1 MKAKATLALGG
12 TFAGLGVALGAFAAH
27 CLQKVLSPQLLNVFQ
42 TGVQYQFIHALA
54 IIVCGTLLATRLTDK
69 SQKYFALAANCFI
82 IGIFCFSGSLYAIA
96 LTGVKWLGPITPF
109 GGLAFMLGWGL
120 FVLAALQIKEVDQ

>member
-1 MKAKATLALGG
+1 VKAKVTLALGG

-27 CLQKVLSPQLLNVFQ
+27 SLQKILSPQLLNVFQ

-54 IIVCGTLLATRLTDK
+54 IIVCGALLATRLTDK

-120 FVLAALQIKEVDQ
+120 FVFAALQIKEVDQ

>member
-1 MKAKATLALGG
+1 MKAKVTLALGG

-27 CLQKVLSPQLLNVFQ
+27 SLQKILSSQLLNVFQ

-54 IIVCGTLLATRLTDK
+54 IIVCGVLLATRLTDK

-120 FVLAALQIKEVDQ
+120 FVFAALQIKEVDQ